1 MRVSRTAAGAALLAM
16 TLLLGACG
24 SEESDGG
31 TATDS
36 GTGTDNG
43 GGGGGSTIEV
53 VAQDFKFD
61 QTSLDVEPGAE
72 VTVTLTNEDDAEHTF
87 TIEELDVEAEAA
99 GGETADATFTAP
111 DSGSY
116 EFICEYHPD
125 DMRGTLSVGGDAGAG
140 GSSGDKPEKD
150 TGEDEGSSNPKY

>member
-1 MRVSRTAAGAALLAM
+1 MRISRMAAGAALLAM
-16 TLLLGACG
+16 GLLLGACG

-31 TATDS
+31 T
-36 GTGTDNG
+36 TGEDDNG
-43 GGGGGSTIEV
+43 GGGGSSLEV

-72 VTVTLTNEDDAEHTF
+72 VTVTLTNEDEAEHTF

-99 GGETADATFTAP
+99 GGETAEATFTAP

-125 DMRGTLSVGGDAGAG
+125 EMSGTLSVGGDTGAG
-140 GSSGDKPEKD
+140 GSSEDESEKESGD
-150 TGEDEGSSNPKY
+150 DEGSNDTKY